1 LPNNEEY
8 VSDLTKANCSPLFL
22 GSVFAACFTSCKSVL
37 SSLIMS
43 GLGLFLTLLL
53 FMLSL
58 CVEIRDSNLTEEG
71 LKQTIITKFQDLNHV
86 PVWHSERPKA
96 IQGNGRLRIH
106 RIYPVGLN
114 QRQALYEWSIQGDEE
129 VRKLVTEHPCP
140 ILEVIFV

>member
-1 LPNNEEY
+1 
-8 VSDLTKANCSPLFL
+8 
-22 GSVFAACFTSCKSVL
+22 
-37 SSLIMS
+37 MS

-53 FMLSL
+53 FLLSL
-58 CVEIRDSNLTEEG
+58 CVDIRDSNLTEEG